1 MKIIDN
7 FSLFKKFIEAR
18 PCNEDQFYFVQVL
31 VRGKDGHLGEAG
43 INGNNRNRMTKFY
56 TIQSVGDL
64 DKFESE
70 MKGIAELVNGRVY
83 IHPARRSFHQVANCM
98 MKEFAELYTQGDFR
112 GLKAAFS
119 TACGKVFS
127 ERVYIV
133 DIDDVEPTQEVVGE
147 YVNRIL
153 DCSEDRNN
161 DRILAVVP
169 TVHGFHLLCAP
180 FNVKMYSDMVG
191 QKIEECV
198 KKNNPTLLYYKSLKD

>member
-1 MKIIDN
+1 MKIVDN
-7 FSLFKKFIEAR
+7 FDLFRKFIEKR
-18 PCNEDQFYFVQVL
+18 PCDDDHFYFVQVL

-56 TIQSVGDL
+56 TIQSVADL
-64 DKFESE
+64 DKFEYE
-70 MKGIAELVNGRVY
+70 MKGIADLVNGRLY

-98 MKEFAELYTQGDFR
+98 MKEFAELYTQGDYR

-119 TACGKVFS
+119 TASGKVFS

-133 DIDDVEPTQEVVGE
+133 DIDDVDFNEQTKQE
-147 YVNRIL
+147 YIDRIL
-153 DCSEDRNN
+153 TCSEDR
-161 DRILAVVP
+161 DPERILAIVP
-169 TVHGFHLLCAP
+169 TVHGFHLICKP

-198 KKNNPTLLYYKSLKD
+198 KKNNPTLLYYKSLA